1 MPLNQSL
8 KLTTSNLRSLLA
20 FAALAVLASACR
32 DSSVAPSSPAR
43 TATVNRP
50 VLDKLIGSA
59 TLTYT
64 PGDGLYAN
72 VGGQNTIYIP
82 ANAICAQGVSGYGPG
97 TWDDSCTPSTKAI
110 AITAKS
116 WLDDKG
122 HPYVEFHPALRF
134 VPNKW
139 VVLYIADNKAV
150 LDGTARII
158 YCPDAGSCVDEAT
171 TDPSLFTFHWAGGV
185 YRRIKHFSG
194 YNVAAGAEDIESA
207 FGW

>member
-1 MPLNQSL
+1 MPLNESI
-8 KLTTSNLRSLLA
+8 KPATRTLRSLLA
-20 FAALAVLASACR
+20 LATVATLASACQ
-32 DSSVAPSSPAR
+32 DSSVAPSSQAR

-50 VLDKLIGSA
+50 VLDKLVGST

-64 PGDGLYAN
+64 PGDAIYAN
-72 VGGQNTIYIP
+72 VGGQNVIYIP
-82 ANAICAQGVSGYGPG
+82 ANAVCDPGSSGYGADS
-97 TWDDSCTPSTKAI
+97 WDKSCNPATRTI
-110 AITAKS
+110 TITAKS

-139 VVLYIADNKAV
+139 VVLYVADNKAV

-158 YCPDAGSCVDEAT
+158 YCPDAGSCVDEAK

-194 YNVAAGAEDIESA
+194 YNVAAGDEDAA